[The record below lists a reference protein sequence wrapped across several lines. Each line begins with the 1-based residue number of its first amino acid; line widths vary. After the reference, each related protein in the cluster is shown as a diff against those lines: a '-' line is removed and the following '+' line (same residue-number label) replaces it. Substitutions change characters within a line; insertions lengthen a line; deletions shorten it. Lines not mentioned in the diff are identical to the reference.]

1 MPAIDSRHRK
11 TIRGRSNESYGY
23 VCITLQENLSGT
35 WYDKAGSNCASIPP
49 GGGSGKRVTARKAC
63 SSTKSTYWRS
73 YVTVSTSGGKGYGS
87 DSTYTP
93 EQDIACRA

>member
-1 MPAIDSRHRK
+1 
-11 TIRGRSNESYGY
+11 

-35 WYDKAGSNCASIPP
+35 WYDKAGPNCASIPP